1 MTREEFEEWLEERRD
16 EALDNVQQ
24 SDTTAQKW
32 LARLHAALKAVAD
45 EEDAEESEPE
55 EDDLFEDEDED
66 PEEEAANSNDVDE
79 EA

>member
-1 MTREEFEEWLEERRD
+1 MTREEFDEWLEERRD

-55 EDDLFEDEDED
+55 EDDLFEDEDSEED
-66 PEEEAANSNDVDE
+66 SNDVDE
-79 EA
+79 DS

>member
-55 EDDLFEDEDED
+55 EDELFEDEDSEED
-66 PEEEAANSNDVDE
+66 SNDVDE
-79 EA
+79 DS